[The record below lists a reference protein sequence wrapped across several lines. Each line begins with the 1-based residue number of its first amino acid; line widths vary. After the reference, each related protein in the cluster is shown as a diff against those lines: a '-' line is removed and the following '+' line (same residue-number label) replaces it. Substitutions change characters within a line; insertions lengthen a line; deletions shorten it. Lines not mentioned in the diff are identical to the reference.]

1 MDGLCLLR
9 STSINLLMR
18 LSSASRFISTRVV
31 LEAPYRGT
39 LAHGFLT
46 LSLLPQFQRQVAEL
60 RGISR
65 TIHHGVNRL
74 LIHPAIR
81 NGVRIHAVQALFATA
96 RVDPDTSCLTSEC
109 SIEIDG
115 ETKQKGCLSCMES
128 RWRETGAV
136 GCAARRPSGGGSFS
150 EFQSR
155 YGPSMHFVRAVGQ
168 THRPC
173 VGPRSC
179 QPEVTADPRSAV

>member
-9 STSINLLMR
+9 STSTHLLIR

-39 LAHGFLT
+39 IAHGFLT
-46 LSLLPQFQRQVAEL
+46 LALLPHFQRQIAEL

-65 TIHHGVNRL
+65 TIHHGANRL
-74 LIHPAIR
+74 LIPPAVR
-81 NGVRIHAVQALFATA
+81 NGARIHAVQTLFATA

-115 ETKQKGCLSCMES
+115 ETKPACVVERVSGEPLEKRRGGWLHCPTTIR
-128 RWRETGAV
+128 RW
-136 GCAARRPSGGGSFS
+136 FL
-150 EFQSR
+150 F
-155 YGPSMHFVRAVGQ
+155 
-168 THRPC
+168 
-173 VGPRSC
+173 
-179 QPEVTADPRSAV
+179 

>member
-9 STSINLLMR
+9 STSTHLLIR
-18 LSSASRFISTRVV
+18 LSSAGRFISTRVV

-46 LSLLPQFQRQVAEL
+46 LSLLPHFQRQVAEL

-65 TIHHGVNRL
+65 TIHHGANRL
-74 LIHPAIR
+74 LIPPAVR
-81 NGVRIHAVQALFATA
+81 NGARIHAVQALLATA

-115 ETKQKGCLSCMES
+115 ETKPACVAERVSGEPLEKHRGGWLHCQTTIR
-128 RWRETGAV
+128 RW
-136 GCAARRPSGGGSFS
+136 FL
-150 EFQSR
+150 F
-155 YGPSMHFVRAVGQ
+155 
-168 THRPC
+168 
-173 VGPRSC
+173 
-179 QPEVTADPRSAV
+179 

>member
-9 STSINLLMR
+9 STSTHLLIR
-18 LSSASRFISTRVV
+18 LSSASRFIATRVV

-65 TIHHGVNRL
+65 TIRHGVNRL
-74 LIHPAIR
+74 LIPPAVR

-115 ETKQKGCLSCMES
+115 ETKPACVVERGSGEPLEKHRGGWLHCPTTIR
-128 RWRETGAV
+128 RW
-136 GCAARRPSGGGSFS
+136 FL
-150 EFQSR
+150 F
-155 YGPSMHFVRAVGQ
+155 
-168 THRPC
+168 
-173 VGPRSC
+173 
-179 QPEVTADPRSAV
+179 